1 MAIETRQN
9 LVTQYSKKIYFVVHA
24 GKPIPLINF
33 VSLIKID
40 KVMETIRVDILN
52 PKAKSLLK
60 DLADLDLIRIKKD
73 KVQSEFKELLD
84 NLRTNSD
91 DAPSL
96 DEITAEVESVRK
108 ARYEK

>member
-1 MAIETRQN
+1 
-9 LVTQYSKKIYFVVHA
+9 
-24 GKPIPLINF
+24 
-33 VSLIKID
+33 
-40 KVMETIRVDILN
+40 METIRVDILN

-91 DAPSL
+91 NALSL

>member
-1 MAIETRQN
+1 
-9 LVTQYSKKIYFVVHA
+9 
-24 GKPIPLINF
+24 
-33 VSLIKID
+33 
-40 KVMETIRVDILN
+40 METIRIDILN

-73 KVQSEFKELLD
+73 KVKSEFKELLD